1 MSSTIVEHGAL
12 LPRIITEIPGPRS
25 RALAAELV
33 QYETP
38 NGSGIAAGR
47 IPVFWEETQGANVTD
62 VDGNTYID
70 LTAGFCV
77 SVVGHSNPRVVAAIA
92 QQAAKMLHN
101 QGVLNPNSLRVDLTR
116 KLVELTPK
124 GLDRAYITTTGSE
137 ANDLALKLARLFTG
151 KWTVIGFWQGFHGK
165 LTASLAVSS
174 QSRYKED
181 LVPQLPLA
189 AHLPFASCYRCPF
202 DLEYPSCEVFCAKFV
217 ERALTMPDSGLAD
230 IAAVILEPV
239 LGHGGWIFPPREF
252 LQHVRKITAE
262 LGILLIADEI
272 ITGWGRT
279 GSLFAVEDAGI
290 VPDIMV
296 MGKGMASGFPIAAV
310 VTRSEIAAV
319 LKPYY
324 HTSTFMGHPVA
335 CAAALASIAEI
346 EERQLVERSR
356 KLGIW
361 LKSELEVLKAR
372 YPRLGDVRG
381 RGLMVGM
388 EMIEDRATRQPNP
401 GLAQRVADEA
411 LSRGLMITNV
421 GGTYGNVIKMAPPL
435 IITEQQLTEAIK
447 IIDQSLAAVG
457 A

>member
-1 MSSTIVEHGAL
+1 
-12 LPRIITEIPGPRS
+12 
-25 RALAAELV
+25 
-33 QYETP
+33 
-38 NGSGIAAGR
+38 
-47 IPVFWEETQGANVTD
+47 
-62 VDGNTYID
+62 
-70 LTAGFCV
+70 
-77 SVVGHSNPRVVAAIA
+77 
-92 QQAAKMLHN
+92 
-101 QGVLNPNSLRVDLTR
+101 
-116 KLVELTPK
+116 
-124 GLDRAYITTTGSE
+124 
-137 ANDLALKLARLFTG
+137 
-151 KWTVIGFWQGFHGK
+151 
-165 LTASLAVSS
+165 
-174 QSRYKED
+174 
-181 LVPQLPLA
+181 
-189 AHLPFASCYRCPF
+189 
-202 DLEYPSCEVFCAKFV
+202 
-217 ERALTMPDSGLAD
+217 
-230 IAAVILEPV
+230 
-239 LGHGGWIFPPREF
+239 
-252 LQHVRKITAE
+252 